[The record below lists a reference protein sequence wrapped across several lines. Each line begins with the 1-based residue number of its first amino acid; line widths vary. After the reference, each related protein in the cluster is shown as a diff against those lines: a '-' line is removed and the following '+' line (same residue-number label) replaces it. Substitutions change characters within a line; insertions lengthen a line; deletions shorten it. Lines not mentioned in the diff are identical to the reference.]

1 MDAAIIA
8 ALVAGLTSLVVA
20 VVGFHERRNKAMLDK
35 ANISKVNTDIDKI
48 QNDLETVLWERLQQ
62 QFIALKSELN
72 VVVLQRNEA
81 LEKTNKF
88 LGLLDKALERV
99 SALEVRLRELT
110 EKIERLEKENEA
122 LRKEL
127 SETQ

>member
-1 MDAAIIA
+1 MDAATIA

-35 ANISKVNTDIDKI
+35 ANISKVSTDIDKI

-81 LEKTNKF
+81 LEKANKF

>member
-1 MDAAIIA
+1 MDAATIA

>member
-20 VVGFHERRNKAMLDK
+20 VVGFHERRSKAMLDK